1 MKVPQLP
8 NYAKK
13 IKRNIYKKM
22 KNNITKYYHIIIEEN
37 NISEA
42 YIFYNIMVSNF
53 DTTEKPSERFLSKPK
68 NVITFKK
75 YEGPPIQLYRGSPP
89 LNVNM

>member
-42 YIFYNIMVSNF
+42 YIFYTPAGELDLPIG
-53 DTTEKPSERFLSKPK
+53 RF
-68 NVITFKK
+68 N
-75 YEGPPIQLYRGSPP
+75 
-89 LNVNM
+89 